1 MNRLTVSSALILI
14 VFCGGFGHSQE
25 KNPLLLSQVK
35 QPQKPDTTKAKT
47 EKSVPKVDNS
57 KPAAQSSQNLD
68 LRTKSAD
75 GSNWLTRDEIAA
87 GWIRL
92 FDGQTLF
99 GWKPNN
105 KLGWFVK
112 NGVITA
118 ESSDPANQGLLVSTT
133 RFADF
138 ELRCDFRVEKGGNS
152 GIFLRTPMNPTNPAV
167 DCYEL
172 NMCDS
177 RPSFATASLVGRANP
192 TKMVLGD
199 GDWHSFHVRVE
210 GPQIVVKFDGEQVLE
225 YSDNTSNPLTTGHI
239 GLQMNGGKIEFRNV
253 YLRPLGSKPLFD
265 GKTLAGWH
273 EVPGSKSKFVVK
285 DGTIHVTN
293 GRGFL
298 ETDAKAGNFVL
309 QFDAITNGDKLNS
322 GIFFRA
328 MKGTEEAPSHGYEF
342 QIHNGFKNGDR
353 SKPDDHGTGAIFK
366 RVSARSVVSD
376 DRSWLTGTLVADGTH
391 ISTWVDGTQVVDW
404 TDERPEHENPRE
416 GRRVAAGH
424 ISLQGHDPTTDLA
437 FRNLRLVE
445 TPK

>member
-1 MNRLTVSSALILI
+1 MNRLTVSSVLFLIL
-14 VFCGGFGHSQE
+14 FCGDIGHSQE
-25 KNPLLLSQVK
+25 KNSLLLSQAK
-35 QPQKPDTTKAKT
+35 QPQKPDTTKTKA
-47 EKSVPKVDNS
+47 EKSVSKVENS
-57 KPAAQSSQNLD
+57 KTGGQSSQNLD
-68 LRTKSAD
+68 FRTRPAD
-75 GSNWLTRDEIAA
+75 GSNWLTRDETSA

-105 KLGWFVK
+105 KLGWSVK

-118 ESSDPANQGLLVSTT
+118 ESTDPANQGLLVSTT
-133 RFADF
+133 RFADY
-138 ELRCDFRVEKGGNS
+138 ELRCDYRLAKGGNS

-172 NMCDS
+172 NMCDT

-192 TKMVLGD
+192 TKTVLGD
-199 GDWHSFHVRVE
+199 GDWHSYHVRVE
-210 GPQIVVKFDGEQVLE
+210 GPRVLVKFDGEQVLE
-225 YSDNTSNPLTTGHI
+225 YSDTTPNPLTTGHI

-253 YLRPLGSKPLFD
+253 FLRPLGSQPLFD
-265 GKTLAGWH
+265 GKTLVGWH

-366 RVSARSVVSD
+366 RVLARTVVSD